1 MKMLQFLMG
10 GYYITLLV
18 LLLITMALGV
28 LMFRL
33 CRKILRRV
41 SKDMSHRAVNT
52 WSTLG
57 AIVLSPALVIGTMVF
72 IIIPVLDL
80 GVGYTQVLLTLLVNI
95 ALGVLMFLLFRKI
108 LRRVF
113 KGMSDRAVNTW
124 STLGALPLTTA
135 MGIVPYIMYIS
146 IEELPEELEATHYAI
161 MEEELARDLKV
172 GTSRKRI
179 IELFG
184 EADTTQ
190 STMIYNLSLPEAI
203 NKYVLELHFDEH
215 GLASFRRQENDST
228 PRLNK

>member
-57 AIVLSPALVIGTMVF
+57 A
-72 IIIPVLDL
+72 
-80 GVGYTQVLLTLLVNI
+80 
-95 ALGVLMFLLFRKI
+95 
-108 LRRVF
+108 
-113 KGMSDRAVNTW
+113 
-124 STLGALPLTTA
+124 LPLTTA

-146 IEELPEELEATHYAI
+146 IEELPEELEASHYAI

-215 GLASFRRQENDST
+215 GLASFRRQASDST
-228 PRLNK
+228 PQLNK